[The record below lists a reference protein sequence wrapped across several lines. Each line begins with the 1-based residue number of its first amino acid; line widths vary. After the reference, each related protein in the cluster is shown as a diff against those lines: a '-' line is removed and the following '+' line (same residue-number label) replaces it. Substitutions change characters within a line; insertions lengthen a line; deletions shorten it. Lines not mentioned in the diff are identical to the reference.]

1 MKEHIRQII
10 AKAPNRL
17 LARNWVR
24 EYCQARILQFLQER
38 GVFTSWIFHGGT
50 ALRLLFMLPRYS
62 EDLDFALVN
71 LTTPSNFAG
80 VMADVSGSFA
90 AEGYSV
96 GTHELKEKGSVKSA
110 FIRLPGLLY
119 ELGLSPQRHEVL
131 SIKVEVDNRPPEGGM
146 TETSIIRRYVVLNV
160 LHYDKASMLSGKLHA
175 VLMRPYSKGRDLYD
189 LFWYMSDPSWPE
201 PNYRFL
207 NEALRQTHWRGPE
220 IGPSNWIEEIAGRLR
235 NIDWQ
240 RALDDVRPLIERESD
255 LAQLK
260 EANIMKMLESRLS
273 LVSKF

>member
-1 MKEHIRQII
+1 MKEQIQQII
-10 AKAPNRL
+10 AGAPNKFV
-17 LARNWVR
+17 AGNWVR

-50 ALRLLFMLPRYS
+50 ALRLLYMLPRYS
-62 EDLDFALVN
+62 EDLDFALFN
-71 LTTPSNFAG
+71 LTAPPNFAG
-80 VMADVSGSFA
+80 VMADVSRAFA
-90 AEGYSV
+90 AEGYRV
-96 GTHELKEKGSVKSA
+96 DIHKVKEEGSVKSA

-119 ELGLSPQRHEVL
+119 ELGLSPQRNEVL
-131 SIKVEVDNRPPEGGM
+131 SIKVEVDSRPPEGGT

-189 LFWYMSDPSWPE
+189 LFWYMSDPTWPE

-207 NEALRQTHWRGPE
+207 NAALRQTQWHGPE
-220 IGPSNWIEEIAGRLR
+220 IVPSNWVEEIVKRLG

-255 LAQLK
+255 LTQLTR
-260 EANIMKMLESRLS
+260 ANTEKLLESRLRR
-273 LVSKF
+273 K